1 MSIGSE
7 HKSKKDPSQID
18 TVSQLQRT
26 VGHRTGSLSNGDD
39 DGNEN
44 GKK

>member
-1 MSIGSE
+1 MSIDIE
-7 HKSKKDPSQID
+7 HKKRETSLTDI
-18 TVSQLQRT
+18 VSQLQRT